1 MAPHTFYVDECSLH
15 LYVAV
20 VGLTFFKYQLD
31 QVDSGFQ
38 SFVSSLIFFPTFFFL
53 IRYWVRELIS
63 MSTDFSIVVY
73 QLLVHIAFYINFNM
87 IRIHFL

>member
-53 IRYWVRELIS
+53 IRY
-63 MSTDFSIVVY
+63 
-73 QLLVHIAFYINFNM
+73 
-87 IRIHFL
+87 